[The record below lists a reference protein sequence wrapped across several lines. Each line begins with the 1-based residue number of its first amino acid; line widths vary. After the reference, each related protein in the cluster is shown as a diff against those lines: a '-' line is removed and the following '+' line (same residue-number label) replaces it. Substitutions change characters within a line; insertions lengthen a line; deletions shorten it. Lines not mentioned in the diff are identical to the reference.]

1 MTPKQQ
7 QRRDAYDARNA
18 QLDKDS
24 LSEIICTKFVSQ
36 QEYIQANTVMWY
48 LHCRSEVRT
57 IKAANSAID
66 SSKRVVIP
74 YCTKDDVGNNKL
86 GLWLVEDLAE
96 LTAGTWGILEPPKSR
111 WGEKGKEILPEGLDL
126 IMVPGVAFDK
136 NGGRL
141 GNGAGY
147 YDRLL
152 SDVTSKTHLIAICYE
167 SQMCNK
173 VVMENHDIFMHAI
186 ITENSIYKS

>member
-1 MTPKQQ
+1 MTLKQL

-18 QLDKDS
+18 QIDKDS
-24 LSEIICTKFVSQ
+24 LSDIICTKFVSQ
-36 QEYIQANTVMWY
+36 QEYSLADTVMWY

-57 IKAANSAID
+57 IKAVNSAID

-74 YCTKDDVGNNKL
+74 YCTKDDKGNNKL

-96 LTAGTWGILEPPKSR
+96 LIAGTWGILEPPKAR
-111 WGEKGKEILPEGLDL
+111 WGEKGKEILPEELDL
-126 IMVPGVAFDK
+126 IMVPCVAFDK
-136 NGGRL
+136 YGGRL

-152 SDVTSKTHLIAICYE
+152 SDVTLKAHLIAICYE
-167 SQMCNK
+167 SQICNK
-173 VVMENHDIFMHAI
+173 VVMEEHDIYMHKI
-186 ITENSIYKS
+186 ITEHSTYKI

>member
-1 MTPKQQ
+1 LTPKQQ
-7 QRRDAYDARNA
+7 QRRDAYDSRNA
-18 QLDKDS
+18 QIDKDS
-24 LSEIICTKFVSQ
+24 LSDIICTQFVSQ

-57 IKAANSAID
+57 IKAVNSAID

-74 YCTKDDVGNNKL
+74 YCTKDDTGNNKL

-111 WGEKGKEILPEGLDL
+111 WGEKNKEILPEELDL
-126 IMVPGVAFDK
+126 IMVPGIAFDK

-173 VVMENHDIFMHAI
+173 VVMEEHDIFMHAI
-186 ITENSIYKS
+186 LTEKSIYKS